1 MPRFLT
7 ALSHAGERVVVL
19 VNEAPN
25 DVIEPHLKAYAGLR
39 ILFVRGSFT
48 QESLL
53 SSAGIKRAAHCVIV
67 PDESG
72 ATAEGEG
79 DEQKTV
85 LASLIVKEMNPE
97 IRVYVHVLHREDAA
111 HVKRAKADE
120 VIVSDEFTGELLAN
134 HVAHPGAPQA
144 LSELM
149 SFDTVHALKAVD
161 VPADYIG
168 STVSSFGQFLR
179 DNANQLL
186 IGFAVREEGFG
197 LSQAM
202 SGGSDYITEFI
213 QQQVQQAGISL
224 STDERIV
231 VRLNPP
237 QDYIIGPKH
246 SALVMT

>member
-1 MPRFLT
+1 M
-7 ALSHAGERVVVL
+7 
-19 VNEAPN
+19 
-25 DVIEPHLKAYAGLR
+25 
-39 ILFVRGSFT
+39 
-48 QESLL
+48 
-53 SSAGIKRAAHCVIV
+53 
-67 PDESG
+67 
-72 ATAEGEG
+72 
-79 DEQKTV
+79 
-85 LASLIVKEMNPE
+85 
-97 IRVYVHVLHREDAA
+97 
-111 HVKRAKADE
+111 KRAKADE

-144 LSELM
+144 LAELM
-149 SFDTVHALKAVD
+149 SFDTTHALKAVD
-161 VPADYIG
+161 IAPDYIG
-168 STVSSFGQFLR
+168 STVGSYAQFLR
-179 DNANQLL
+179 DSMNQLL

-237 QDYIIGPKH
+237 QDYVIGPKY